1 MIWKQDIELFLYLIY
16 FYQFSQNLFHLYTYL
31 SRAIV
36 FTDCGV
42 YRAVTKVCLARIYW
56 YAYLAITFISILACT
71 VMMIGSKIQAISMR
85 ITNHFGAWIDSF
97 GKEIMIQTQQNKSSH
112 KHVLCPLFLFDQMSL
127 ISIIVPWLNY
137 TLPYLALDL
146 KYMIRYHWIH
156 WQWRKRSLMPPELAL
171 DRFMV
176 EKKNNKILIFC
187 LVI

>member
-1 MIWKQDIELFLYLIY
+1 MAGNNQKLFIQRSSKDSTAKTVLIFLKKKTLINALLIWKQDIELFLYLIY
-16 FYQFSQNLFHLYTYL
+16 FSQFSQNLFHLYTYL

-36 FTDCGV
+36 FTDCGI

-127 ISIIVPWLNY
+127 ISIIVP
-137 TLPYLALDL
+137 
-146 KYMIRYHWIH
+146 
-156 WQWRKRSLMPPELAL
+156 
-171 DRFMV
+171 
-176 EKKNNKILIFC
+176 
-187 LVI
+187 